1 MEIHW
6 MWIGHTLS
14 KSPNCITRQA
24 LPWNSKGK
32 RKRGRSKN
40 TLCREIKADM
50 NNNWKELGRIVQAGL
65 VGECLWVAYAPPR
78 GVTGNDIKFNNMD
91 NKILEV
97 KALKRA
103 WEEMEPCRAM
113 RAEISRARYLEE

>member
-1 MEIHW
+1 M
-6 MWIGHTLS
+6 
-14 KSPNCITRQA
+14 
-24 LPWNSKGK
+24 
-32 RKRGRSKN
+32 
-40 TLCREIKADM
+40 
-50 NNNWKELGRIVQAGL
+50 NWKGL
-65 VGECLWVAYAPPR
+65 PRTGLDGECLWVAYAPQR
-78 GVTGNDIKFNNMD
+78 GVTGNDIKFINMD